1 MTATTTAPAT
11 TGAATGRRSTW
22 ALWGAAAGLLG
33 LATNT
38 VLAQTIEESVR
49 TGSDVVAVVDAL
61 DGSTYHLATVTGFA
75 SVACL
80 LLFAAGL
87 LRWGRSQASSS
98 LALMVAPAGL
108 VASAG
113 ALIAAYGVKG
123 QLAAYLD
130 GGFNEA
136 SYPAAGLYQ
145 YFLMDDLAGYVG
157 WFGVTVA
164 LGAVA
169 VLSLRERLV
178 ARWVGVVCCLP
189 VLVVTLFLLGFGF
202 PGISGL
208 ISPLVLLVAGI
219 GLSRQPA

>member
-1 MTATTTAPAT
+1 MTTTTTAPAASDT
-11 TGAATGRRSTW
+11 TPGRRSPW

-38 VLAQTIEESVR
+38 VLAQTIAEEVR
-49 TGSDVVAVVDAL
+49 TGADVVAVVEAL
-61 DGSTYHLATVTGFA
+61 DRTTYHLATVTGFA
-75 SVACL
+75 SVVCL
-80 LLFAAGL
+80 LVFAAGL
-87 LRWGRSQASSS
+87 ARWARGQASES
-98 LALMVAPAGL
+98 LALRVAPAGL

-113 ALIAAYGVKG
+113 ALVAAYGVKG
-123 QLAAYLD
+123 QLASYLD
-130 GGFNEA
+130 GGFNEE

-164 LGAVA
+164 LGAIA

-178 ARWVGVVCCLP
+178 ARWVGVVCCVP
-189 VLVVTLFLLGFGF
+189 VVVATLFLVGFGF

-208 ISPLVLLVAGI
+208 VAPLALLVAGV
-219 GLSRQPA
+219 GLSRSRA

>member
-1 MTATTTAPAT
+1 MTTTLTSPTPTT
-11 TGAATGRRSTW
+11 TGARSTW

-38 VLAQTIEESVR
+38 VLAQTIEEEVR

-61 DGSTYHLATVTGFA
+61 SRATYHVATITGFA
-75 SVACL
+75 SVVCL
-80 LLFAAGL
+80 LVFAAGL
-87 LRWGRSQASSS
+87 ARWARGQASES
-98 LALMVAPAGL
+98 LALRVAPAGL

-113 ALIAAYGVKG
+113 ALVAAHGVKG
-123 QLAAYLD
+123 QLASYLD
-130 GGFNEA
+130 GGFNEE

-164 LGAVA
+164 LGAIA

-178 ARWVGVVCCLP
+178 PRWVGVVCCVP
-189 VLVVTLFLLGFGF
+189 VIVATLFLAGFGF

-208 ISPLVLLVAGI
+208 ISPLVLLVVGI
-219 GLSRQPA
+219 GLSRQRA